1 MPVVKIYDIV
11 TNDLLELP
19 VAFNLIGAKAV
30 GEFIGISE
38 QAVRT
43 KLFKSNWGKSKYKAI
58 EAGSIVYD
66 QKRYNKFYSLTHDR
80 SQYFKEYYERKVRNK
95 E

>member
-1 MPVVKIYDIV
+1 MPVIKIYDIV

-43 KLFKSNWGKSKYKAI
+43 KLFKGNWGKCKYKAI
-58 EAGSIVYD
+58 EAGSVVYD
-66 QKRYNKFYSLTHDR
+66 QKRYYKLYSMTHDR
-80 SQYFKEYYERKVRNK
+80 SQYYREYHERRVGTK
-95 E
+95 